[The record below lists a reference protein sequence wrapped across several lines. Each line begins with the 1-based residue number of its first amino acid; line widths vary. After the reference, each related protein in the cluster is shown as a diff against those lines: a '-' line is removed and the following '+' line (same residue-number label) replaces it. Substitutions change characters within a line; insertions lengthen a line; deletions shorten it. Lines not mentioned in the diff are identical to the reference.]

1 MACDLQLLFSSNFI
15 LHIFEFTGRIT
26 LRSKNPLDPPI
37 IWSNDLATEH
47 DRSVMIQA
55 IRVVQRLVNTT
66 TMRNLGVEL
75 QEIDL
80 PACDKLEKDSDDY
93 WNCVIQYNTRAENHQ
108 TGTAR
113 MGYDRMA
120 VVSPRLKVHGVRG
133 LRVADASVQPQVRPR
148 FVVDARRMIRYRS
161 FQVISGNPVASVNMV
176 GERAADFIKEDWGED
191 MYM

>member
-1 MACDLQLLFSSNFI
+1 M
-15 LHIFEFTGRIT
+15 G
-26 LRSKNPLDPPI
+26 
-37 IWSNDLATEH
+37 TEH

-66 TMRNLGVEL
+66 TMRNLGVES

-80 PACDKLEKDSDDY
+80 PACDKLERDSDDY
-93 WNCVIQYNTRAENHQ
+93 WDCVIQYNTRAENHQ

-133 LRVADASVQPQVRPR
+133 LRVADASVQPQVRSR
-148 FVVDARRMIRYRS
+148 FV
-161 FQVISGNPVASVNMV
+161 ASSIAFV
-176 GERAADFIKEDWGED
+176 R
-191 MYM
+191 